1 MVIST
6 YEEKTMSKKRRSHSL
21 QFKAKAANHRK
32 LRQSNAAVVSVVG
45 KRRSQV
51 PSGVNQEDERE

>member
-1 MVIST
+1 MRK
-6 YEEKTMSKKRRSHSL
+6 KTMGKKRRSHSL

-45 KRRSQV
+45 KGGVKLRQV
-51 PSGVNQEDERE
+51 